1 MSPKR
6 PSRWFATVARML
18 AEDHGDLQSS
28 LDAIVHLA
36 VDNLNACEFAGLSLA
51 EKRKITSPASSNDL
65 PKKVDQIQSE
75 VGVGPCIDAIKEH
88 EVFQTGDLRNEKRW
102 PNFAMRA
109 HDETGVCSIVSIR
122 LFIEEDTMVP
132 SISTPVPGTPSTTA
146 T

>member
-1 MSPKR
+1 M
-6 PSRWFATVARML
+6 
-18 AEDHGDLQSS
+18 
-28 LDAIVHLA
+28 
-36 VDNLNACEFAGLSLA
+36 
-51 EKRKITSPASSNDL
+51 
-65 PKKVDQIQSE
+65 
-75 VGVGPCIDAIKEH
+75 GPCIDAIKEH